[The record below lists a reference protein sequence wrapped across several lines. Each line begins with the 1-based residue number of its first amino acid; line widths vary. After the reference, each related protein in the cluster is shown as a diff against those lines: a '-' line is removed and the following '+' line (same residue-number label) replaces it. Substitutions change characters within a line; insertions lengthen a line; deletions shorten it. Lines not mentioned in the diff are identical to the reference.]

1 MQSIREGKSPTFS
14 ESPLSAVA
22 LFLPPWLTCLWE
34 KLLRGGKSRI
44 DLRPLRCHRKE
55 EEEEEEEERFFSFLS
70 FPTVSRLLNEAR
82 GKEEETACL
91 FPHYIFTVGTIA
103 AAF

>member
-34 KLLRGGKSRI
+34 KLRGGGKSRI

-55 EEEEEEEERFFSFLS
+55 GEEEEERFFSFLS

-91 FPHYIFTVGTIA
+91 SPPYIFTVGTIA